1 MEAVLGVDVGGT
13 FTDLVRWDGTE
24 VTTWKESSTP
34 DDQSVG
40 VIAGAGR
47 MGRSDRFLHGTTVAT
62 NALLERRGARTAL
75 VTSAGFEDV
84 IEIGRQDR
92 PSLYDSFAD
101 RPRPL
106 VDRERRF
113 GVPDEVT
120 GWVPPIEL
128 SEVEAIAVS
137 LLYGH
142 LRPDDE
148 EAVVAALEQTV
159 PGVPVS
165 RSSGVVAEFRE
176 YERTA
181 TTVLNAYLAPETGSY
196 LERLAARSVAAGL
209 PGDVLVMRSS
219 GGLLPIGE
227 AAGLPA
233 AMVLSGPAGGV
244 VAASALAGVLGH
256 RRVISFDMG
265 GTSTDVCRI
274 EDGRPELTYERAP
287 GGHVC
292 RMPSVAIHTVGAGGG
307 SIGWRDD
314 GGSLRVGPHSSGAVP
329 GPACYGKGGTSPT
342 VTDANVV
349 TGRIDP
355 DGTLAGSL
363 RLYPGP
369 ARGAVG
375 ALGETLGLDLGETA
389 LGMMTVVEAVMAAAV
404 RRVSVEEGADPRG
417 AYLVAFG
424 GAGGLHATALARG
437 LGMEGVVVPS
447 HAGVFS
453 ALGLL
458 LSPPRIDLARS
469 RLRTAG
475 DAHELP
481 ADVAAVRGDALDR
494 FARAG
499 AGAPAAVDIRVDVR
513 YRGQSHELAIPWV
526 EGGDWDQL
534 AGAFHASHRRRNGF
548 ARPDDPIE
556 VVTVRAE
563 VTGEPVLD
571 LGLLPAPTPS
581 GDAVVGARQVLTR
594 AGSVEASVVRRA
606 GLAPGGVVS
615 GPAVIEESEATTW
628 IAPGERATVH
638 ESGALE
644 VDW

>member
-1 MEAVLGVDVGGT
+1 MAAVLGVDVGGT
-13 FTDLVRWDGTE
+13 FTDLVRWDGAE
-24 VTTWKESSTP
+24 VTTWKEPSTP
-34 DDQSVG
+34 EDQSVG
-40 VIAGAGR
+40 VVAGAGR
-47 MGRSDRFLHGTTVAT
+47 MGRTDQLLHGTTVAT
-62 NALLERRGARTAL
+62 NALLERRGAKTAL

-101 RPRPL
+101 RPQPL

-113 GVPDEVT
+113 GVPDDVT
-120 GWVPPIEL
+120 GWVPPTEL
-128 SEVEAIAVS
+128 AEVEAVAVS

-148 EAVVAALEQTV
+148 VALAAALEQAL

-196 LERLAARSVAAGL
+196 LARLAARSLAAGL

-227 AAGLPA
+227 AAELPA

-287 GGHVC
+287 GGHAC

-314 GGSLRVGPHSSGAVP
+314 GGSLRVGPRSSGAVP
-329 GPACYGKGGTSPT
+329 GPACYGKGGVDPT
-342 VTDANVV
+342 VTDAHVV

-363 RLYPGP
+363 RMHPGA
-369 ARGAVG
+369 ARVAIG
-375 ALGETLGLDLGETA
+375 ALGETLGLDLAEAG
-389 LGMMTVVEAVMAAAV
+389 LGIITVVEAVMAAAV

-417 AYLVAFG
+417 AHLIAFG

-437 LGMEGVVVPS
+437 LGMDGVVVPS

-458 LSPPRIDLARS
+458 LSPLRIDLARS
-469 RLRTAG
+469 RLRTVG
-475 DAHELP
+475 DAAELS
-481 ADVAAVRGDALDR
+481 ADVAAVRADAVDR

-499 AGAPAAVDIRVDVR
+499 AGTPASVDLRIDVR
-513 YRGQSHELAIPWV
+513 YLGQSHELAIPWV
-526 EGGDWDQL
+526 EGGDWDDL
-534 AGAFHASHRRRNGF
+534 AAAFHDSHRRRNGF

-563 VTGEPVLD
+563 VIGEPALD
-571 LGLLPAPTPS
+571 LGELPAPMPS
-581 GDAVVGARQVLTR
+581 GDALVGTRQVLT
-594 AGSVEASVVRRA
+594 GTGPVEASVVRRV
-606 GLAPGGVVS
+606 GLAPGEEVI
-615 GPAVIEESEATTW
+615 GPAVVEESEATTW
-628 IAPGERATVH
+628 IGPGERAVVH
-638 ESGALE
+638 ESGALA
-644 VDW
+644 VAW

>member
-1 MEAVLGVDVGGT
+1 MAAVLGVDVGGT

-24 VTTWKESSTP
+24 VTTWKEPSTP
-34 DDQSVG
+34 EDQSVG
-40 VIAGAGR
+40 VVAGAGR

-62 NALLERRGARTAL
+62 NALLERRGAKTAL

-101 RPRPL
+101 RPQPL
-106 VDRERRF
+106 IDRERRF
-113 GVPDEVT
+113 GVPDDVT
-120 GWVPPIEL
+120 GWVPPTEL
-128 SEVEAIAVS
+128 AEVEAVAVS

-148 EAVVAALEQTV
+148 AAVVAALEKAV

-165 RSSGVVAEFRE
+165 RSSRVVAEFRE
-176 YERTA
+176 FERTA

-196 LERLAARSVAAGL
+196 LERLAARSLAEGL

-227 AAGLPA
+227 AAELAA

-244 VAASALAGVLGH
+244 VAASALAGLLGH

-274 EDGRPELTYERAP
+274 EDGRPELSYERAP

-329 GPACYGKGGTSPT
+329 GPACYGKGGADPT

-349 TGRIDP
+349 AGRIDP
-355 DGTLAGSL
+355 EGTLAGSL
-363 RLYPGP
+363 PMHPGP
-369 ARGAVG
+369 ARVVIG
-375 ALGETLGLDLGETA
+375 ALGEALGLDLGEAA
-389 LGMMTVVEAVMAAAV
+389 LGIMTVVEAVMAAAV
-404 RRVSVEEGADPRG
+404 RRVSVEEGADSRG
-417 AYLVAFG
+417 AHLVAFG

-437 LGMEGVVVPS
+437 LGMDGVVVPS

-469 RLRTAG
+469 RRRTAA
-475 DAHELP
+475 DAAELP
-481 ADVAAVRGDALDR
+481 ADVAAVRADALDR

-499 AGAPAAVDIRVDVR
+499 AGTPASVDIRIDVR
-513 YRGQSHELAIPWV
+513 YLGQSHELAIPWV
-526 EGGDWDQL
+526 EGGDWDDL
-534 AGAFHASHRRRNGF
+534 AIAFHDGHRARNGF

-556 VVTVRAE
+556 VVTVRVE
-563 VTGEPVLD
+563 VIGEPVLD
-571 LGLLPAPTPS
+571 LGDLPAPTPS
-581 GDAVVGARQVLTR
+581 GDALVGTRQVLTR
-594 AGSVEASVVRRA
+594 GGSVEASVVRRA
-606 GLAPGGVVS
+606 GLAPGGEVI

-628 IAPGERATVH
+628 IGPGERAIVH

-644 VDW
+644 VAW